1 MVSYK
6 VFYFPSDDFKINQF
20 YFFFQDIPVDF
31 DIKTKVEGILES
43 LDADKLRARSM
54 DIDDFMKI
62 LHGFNSAGIHFS

>member
-1 MVSYK
+1 M
-6 VFYFPSDDFKINQF
+6 ILQF
-20 YFFFQDIPVDF
+20 FNFTTIFQDVAMDF
-31 DIKTKVEGILES
+31 DIKTKVEEILES